1 MAIKIITFIL
11 LIVVI
16 FALFGLL
23 ARRRHKPDDIK
34 PKSEPLTPAVE
45 KEEVSK
51 WQNCKS
57 CGQRRIIMKE
67 GMCAFCWSSSQTHGL
82 K

>member
-1 MAIKIITFIL
+1 MAIKILTFIL
-11 LIVVI
+11 LIVVMFAI
-16 FALFGLL
+16 FRLFT
-23 ARRRHKPDDIK
+23 RKRHESDDMK

-45 KEEVSK
+45 KEEESK
-51 WQNCKS
+51 WRTCKS

>member
-1 MAIKIITFIL
+1 MAIKIIIFVL

-16 FALFGLL
+16 IAIFRLL
-23 ARRRHKPDDIK
+23 TKRRKETVDRK
-34 PKSEPLTPAVE
+34 PKSEPFTPT
-45 KEEVSK
+45 EEDESK
-51 WQNCKS
+51 WGTCKS

-67 GMCAFCWSSSQTHGL
+67 GMCALCWSTSQTYGL

>member
-1 MAIKIITFIL
+1 MTIKVIIFVL

-16 FALFGLL
+16 FAIFRLL
-23 ARRRHKPDDIK
+23 TRRRHKPVDGK
-34 PKSEPLTPAVE
+34 PKSEPLIVA
-45 KEEVSK
+45 EEDESN
-51 WQNCKS
+51 WGTCKS
-57 CGQRRIIMKE
+57 CSQRRIIMKE

>member
-1 MAIKIITFIL
+1 MAIKIIIFVL
-11 LIVVI
+11 LIFLMFVI
-16 FALFGLL
+16 FRLL
-23 ARRRHKPDDIK
+23 TRRRYEPVDRK
-34 PKSEPLTPAVE
+34 PKSGPLIAAVE
-45 KEEVSK
+45 KGDESK
-51 WQNCKS
+51 SGTCKS

>member
-1 MAIKIITFIL
+1 MAIKTIILVL
-11 LIVVI
+11 LIVVLFVI
-16 FALFGLL
+16 FRLL
-23 ARRRHKPDDIK
+23 TRRRHKPVEGK
-34 PKSEPLTPAVE
+34 PKSEPLIAAVE
-45 KEEVSK
+45 KEDESK
-51 WQNCKS
+51 SGICKS

>member
-1 MAIKIITFIL
+1 MAIKIIILVL

-16 FALFGLL
+16 FAVFRLL
-23 ARRRHKPDDIK
+23 IRRQHKPVDQK
-34 PKSEPLTPAVE
+34 PRSEPLTPA
-45 KEEVSK
+45 EEDESR
-51 WQNCKS
+51 WGTCKS

>member
-16 FALFGLL
+16 FAIFRLL
-23 ARRRHKPDDIK
+23 TRRRHESVGRK
-34 PKSEPLTPAVE
+34 PKLERLTPA
-45 KEEVSK
+45 EEGESR
-51 WQNCKS
+51 WGTCKS